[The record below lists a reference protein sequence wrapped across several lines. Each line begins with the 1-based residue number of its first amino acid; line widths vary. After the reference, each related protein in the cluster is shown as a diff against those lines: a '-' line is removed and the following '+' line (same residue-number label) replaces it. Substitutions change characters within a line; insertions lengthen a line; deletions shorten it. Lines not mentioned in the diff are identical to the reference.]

1 MCIKKENG
9 KSPIRNQISCSKL
22 QFFGKSVLVF
32 LKYCSLQLFL
42 REKIFKK
49 KKTIIFFYQV
59 QISFLFI
66 FIFIF
71 FVTYSNYAIGLLFVY
86 CFSILVMSLVSNFN
100 TLIFLSLGRLDWKC
114 VVDELGWP
122 AWADHFTKSRV
133 IWAYFL

>member
-1 MCIKKENG
+1 MG
-9 KSPIRNQISCSKL
+9 KVQFEIRYHVPNYS
-22 QFFGKSVLVF
+22 FFGKSVLVF

-49 KKTIIFFYQV
+49 KKKLEF
-59 QISFLFI
+59 SFIRYKFPSYLFI
-66 FIFIF
+66 FFFF